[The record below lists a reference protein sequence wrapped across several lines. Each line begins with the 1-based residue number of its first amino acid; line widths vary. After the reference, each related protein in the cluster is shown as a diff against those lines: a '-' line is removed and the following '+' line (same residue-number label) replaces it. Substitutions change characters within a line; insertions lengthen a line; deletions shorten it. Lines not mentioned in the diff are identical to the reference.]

1 MKNSFDIITNDFEMV
16 QNEIKKLLQE
26 LPNGIEIKYQ
36 VKEKNKLKIL
46 VDIPFNHDT
55 SYLYEK
61 IFIRFQSWM
70 I

>member
-1 MKNSFDIITNDFEMV
+1 MKNSFDIITNDFKMV

-46 VDIPFNHDT
+46 VDIPFNHDI

-61 IFIRFQSWM
+61 IFVRFQSW
-70 I
+70 II